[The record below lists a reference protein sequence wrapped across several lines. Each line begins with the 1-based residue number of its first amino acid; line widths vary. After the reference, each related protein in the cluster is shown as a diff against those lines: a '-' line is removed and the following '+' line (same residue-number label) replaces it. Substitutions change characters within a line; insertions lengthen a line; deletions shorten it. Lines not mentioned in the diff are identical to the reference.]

1 MIQALFIIAES
12 GLCLISKTYG
22 AAEEGGI
29 DDNLVGGFLQAVGS
43 FGEELRGGGVLE
55 DMSFKGFKIVLSRH
69 EGFMVAGMIDQ
80 IDDRISAKAVLSD
93 VGNEFKD
100 GYQHIIIDF
109 DGSLDHFTGFY
120 PRIDELTKDGTAAEK
135 RVIVP
140 LLKGKVSPML
150 VRLGQMSQ
158 VVFDV
163 AKKCQGKLTTNDI
176 AYELKMS
183 LKEVTKSLHTLE
195 DMDMLEW
202 KEVG

>member
-69 EGFMVAGMIDQ
+69 AGFMVAGMIDQ

-93 VGNEFKD
+93 VGNEFLS
-100 GYQHIIIDF
+100 GYESIIANF

-120 PRIDELTKDGTAAEK
+120 PRIDELTRHGKAAEK

-140 LLKGKVSPML
+140 ILKGKVSPML

-158 VVFDV
+158 TVFDV

-183 LKEVTKSLHTLE
+183 LKEVVKSLHTLE